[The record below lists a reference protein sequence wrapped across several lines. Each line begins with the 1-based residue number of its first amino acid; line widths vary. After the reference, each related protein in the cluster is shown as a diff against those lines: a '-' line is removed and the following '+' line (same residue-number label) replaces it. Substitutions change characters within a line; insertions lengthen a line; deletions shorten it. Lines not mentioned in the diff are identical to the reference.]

1 MFVGWPKR
9 VTPKMISF
17 MFLSWNSISISE
29 CYLFRTF
36 LFSGGKHLNP
46 LSCVG
51 FTQYNVSQI
60 LQEPCLSDFF
70 PGFFLPFFFFLFFDF
85 LISNNANC
93 SWFLPFFLTVCC
105 VICFYCCSHLQ
116 HLVKYCL
123 QDISMTILLLD
134 TRYLH
139 MLHRNVF
146 FKNLFDCYFWQHYW
160 EAFNL
165 KLWTYDLNDDEK
177 FL

>member
-1 MFVGWPKR
+1 MWALLNIMFLR
-9 VTPKMISF
+9 FCRSHAYQISF
-17 MFLSWNSISISE
+17 LVF
-29 CYLFRTF
+29 
-36 LFSGGKHLNP
+36 
-46 LSCVG
+46 
-51 FTQYNVSQI
+51 
-60 LQEPCLSDFF
+60 
-70 PGFFLPFFFFLFFDF
+70 FFLPFFLFLFFDF
-85 LISNNANC
+85 LISNDANC

-123 QDISMTILLLD
+123 QDISISILLLD

-165 KLWTYDLNDDEK
+165 KLWTYESEWRWKVLVDHILTGYLRNLCPHSIK
-177 FL
+177 S